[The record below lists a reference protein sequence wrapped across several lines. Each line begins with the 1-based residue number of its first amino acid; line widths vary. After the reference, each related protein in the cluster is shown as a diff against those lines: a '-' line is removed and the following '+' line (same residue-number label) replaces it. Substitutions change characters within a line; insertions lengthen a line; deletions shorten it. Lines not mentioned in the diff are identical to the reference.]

1 MSDQQ
6 TPTVLWKWAKTHR
19 ASVNLR
25 RFRSEEH
32 TSELQSQSNIV
43 CRLLLE
49 KKQEDKQVTG
59 KVYGSIPYEQSGI
72 PERETSLILL
82 TLDVHS
88 NVQNPVT
95 SAGLSFY
102 NEADRLHSS
111 AVRFTCWGE
120 FHLSDLPGGADL
132 NVFDFGKKGLV
143 VSDPA

>member
-49 KKQEDKQVTG
+49 KK
-59 KVYGSIPYEQSGI
+59 EQNGNLLLAHVGLAEGQHQSAIEMLRRFPLDRHHAFDAQAYRRLG
-72 PERETSLILL
+72 TSSLRVASL
-82 TLDVHS
+82 
-88 NVQNPVT
+88 
-95 SAGLSFY
+95 
-102 NEADRLHSS
+102 
-111 AVRFTCWGE
+111 
-120 FHLSDLPGGADL
+120 
-132 NVFDFGKKGLV
+132 K
-143 VSDPA
+143 